1 VNVIGAALRESCACK
16 DAKMVENGLI
26 TIKSVRSFVE
36 TAAILKAA
44 LEARGLAIFAEID
57 HAAGAA
63 EADMPLRPTTLVIFG
78 NPKGGTPLMQ
88 ADQRSGIDLPLKLL
102 IWEDFERKV
111 WLTYNDPVW
120 IAERHGLGSVVQPIA
135 ASLSD
140 LLGAVARQAAHE

>member
-1 VNVIGAALRESCACK
+1 MAE
-16 DAKMVENGLI
+16 DGLI
-26 TIKSVRSFVE
+26 TIRSVRSFVE
-36 TAAILKAA
+36 TAAVLKDA
-44 LEARGLAIFAEID
+44 LKARGLTIFAEID

-63 EADMPLRPTTLVIFG
+63 EANMPLRPTTLVMFG

-102 IWEDFERKV
+102 IWEDFEGKV

-120 IAERHGLGSVVQPIA
+120 IAERHGLGSVIQPIA

-140 LLGAVARQAAHE
+140 LLKAVARESAQK